1 MTECPDCQAA
11 AADRRHA
18 IYRDSC
24 KGCAARMLAASP
36 LFWKARL
43 TGKQFAE
50 YRAALDA
57 TGVTHEQVKAAAMEV
72 GPCRA

>member
-1 MTECPDCQAA
+1 MSTCPDCQAA
-11 AADRRHA
+11 SADRLHA
-18 IYRDSC
+18 IYSSAC

-50 YRAALDA
+50 YRSALDA
-57 TGVTHEQVKAAAMEV
+57 AGVTHEQVKQAARDLAQV
-72 GPCRA
+72 TT

>member
-1 MTECPDCQAA
+1 MKDCPDCEAA
-11 AADRRHA
+11 RSNRLHA
-18 IYRDSC
+18 IYRAAC
-24 KGCAARMLAASP
+24 KGCSARMLAASP

-57 TGVTHEQVKAAAMEV
+57 AGVTHEQVKAAAMEV